1 MHLARAAELADAL
14 LVVVGTDTRLTLV
27 RARIGL
33 ALRRPPERLGGL
45 LKAREERIGSVRS
58 RSRGSSTGTGSM
70 CSDGTGNSTCQ
81 RKDGLCAVGTRIV
94 VHAAECMGS
103 GANTGAGRSSTRARS
118 VAKAT
123 GEGFVR
129 VEKCAILAFP
139 FRRSTSHMRCS
150 TATYWPFSTPTAPG
164 GGDWATSRCNSGQ
177 GRPSCGSIPYLA
189 HRRQERRDSER
200 LERRQHLVRRDRHL
214 ERRPAQGLQRSA
226 GAAQCRCSAV
236 QCSAAQRKWASEQ
249 RPRLSIGGDVPKDH
263 GLVGCTLR

>member
-103 GANTGAGRSSTRARS
+103 GANTGAGRSSTRAKS
-118 VAKAT
+118 AANAA
-123 GEGFVR
+123 GESFVR
-129 VEKCAILAFP
+129 VEKRARLAGPSWP
-139 FRRSTSHMRCS
+139 FRRGGRSEGTRRGSSAASIWSDGTGTSSAGRRRACS
-150 TATYWPFSTPTAPG
+150 A
-164 GGDWATSRCNSGQ
+164 
-177 GRPSCGSIPYLA
+177 
-189 HRRQERRDSER
+189 
-200 LERRQHLVRRDRHL
+200 
-214 ERRPAQGLQRSA
+214 AQLQRSA
-226 GAAQCRCSAV
+226 SGRRSSGHA
-236 QCSAAQRKWASEQ
+236 
-249 RPRLSIGGDVPKDH
+249 
-263 GLVGCTLR
+263 

>member
-129 VEKCAILAFP
+129 VEKCAILALP
-139 FRRSTSHMRCS
+139 FRRSTTSHMRCS

-200 LERRQHLVRRDRHL
+200 LERLLGKRSSSWSSRAPRAKQGRGRLRLGTLGGHHRCEERTAQDHEHQIRR
-214 ERRPAQGLQRSA
+214 
-226 GAAQCRCSAV
+226 
-236 QCSAAQRKWASEQ
+236 
-249 RPRLSIGGDVPKDH
+249 H
-263 GLVGCTLR
+263 GH

>member
-118 VAKAT
+118 AANAA
-123 GEGFVR
+123 GESFVR
-129 VEKCAILAFP
+129 VEKRASLAGP
-139 FRRSTSHMRCS
+139 FQRGGRSEGTRRGSSAASMWFDGTGNSSAGRRKTCS
-150 TATYWPFSTPTAPG
+150 A
-164 GGDWATSRCNSGQ
+164 
-177 GRPSCGSIPYLA
+177 
-189 HRRQERRDSER
+189 
-200 LERRQHLVRRDRHL
+200 
-214 ERRPAQGLQRSA
+214 AQLQRSA
-226 GAAQCRCSAV
+226 AQC
-236 QCSAAQRKWASEQ
+236 KWASEQ